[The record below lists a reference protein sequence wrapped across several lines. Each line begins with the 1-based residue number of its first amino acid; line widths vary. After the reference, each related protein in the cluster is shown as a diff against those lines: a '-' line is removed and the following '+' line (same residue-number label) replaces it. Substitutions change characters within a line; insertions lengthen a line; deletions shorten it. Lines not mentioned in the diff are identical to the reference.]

1 MTPDKTIVLH
11 REGQQITIH
20 LAAGDQFPWAVCNGR
35 VVLGPP
41 DGTHTSDGV
50 PLDSLEWKSASYWV
64 MQAVDPEGNDV
75 ELSPE
80 EYALVAGPK
89 G

>member
-1 MTPDKTIVLH
+1 M
-11 REGQQITIH
+11 TIH
-20 LAAGDQFPWAVCNGR
+20 LAAGGDQFPWAVCNGR

-50 PLDSLEWKSASYWV
+50 PLDSLEWKVASYWV
-64 MQAVDPEGNDV
+64 MQVVDPEGNEV

-80 EYALVAGPK
+80 EYAQVVGPPVEDHPLFI
-89 G
+89 